1 MNKFQGVFTILTH
14 KLGKTSHNNKFS
26 VSLESRDFNLSVIVF
41 IKFNTSGLNQAER
54 KTPVNYQVHL
64 IFLVSCGLIKR
75 LLKVEVAKA
84 FYFIVNRGGKKKD
97 VEAVRYSE

>member
-1 MNKFQGVFTILTH
+1 M
-14 KLGKTSHNNKFS
+14 
-26 VSLESRDFNLSVIVF
+26 ESRDFNLSVIVF